1 MVKLTQTLCRLL
13 PTNWLGVFDHFVG
26 FALKGLMIVSYKT
39 DERSLLG
46 FSLLQNQQAPTE
58 KELRAMER
66 HNYISIMSIFEIM
79 HIHLITFN
87 YLFTYF
93 INETLCVI
101 WYHTHYLKNMKNT
114 QGGVL
119 LLGKG
124 NTPPLMFF
132 SFFNLC
138 KWCQVLQNITNT

>member
-1 MVKLTQTLCRLL
+1 MVKLTQTICRLL

-26 FALKGLMIVSYKT
+26 CALKGLMIVSYKT

-79 HIHLITFN
+79 HIRLITFN